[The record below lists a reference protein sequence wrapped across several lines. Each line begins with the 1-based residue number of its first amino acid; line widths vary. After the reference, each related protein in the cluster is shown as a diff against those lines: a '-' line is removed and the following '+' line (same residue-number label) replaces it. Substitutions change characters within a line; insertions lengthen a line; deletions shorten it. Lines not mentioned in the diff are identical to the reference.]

1 MRLVLDTNV
10 LSELM
15 KPRSSAEVST
25 WLEGQ
30 EPSALYTTAITQAEI
45 LSGIAILPVGQKRN
59 AIEAAA
65 LAMFADDFHGRVL
78 AFDEPAAASY
88 AEIFARR
95 RGEGRPAATLDLM
108 VAAIAHSRG
117 AHIVTR
123 DVSGFEGFGV
133 IVINPWDQMFG

>member
-1 MRLVLDTNV
+1 MILVLDTNV

-15 KPRSSAEVST
+15 KPTSSAEVSA
-25 WLEGQ
+25 WLDRQ

-45 LSGIAILPVGQKRN
+45 LLGIAVLPAGKKRG
-59 AIEAAA
+59 AIQAAA
-65 LAMFADDFHGRVL
+65 LAMFADDLQGRVL

-95 RGEGRPAATLDLM
+95 RGAGRPAATLDLM
-108 VAAIAHSRG
+108 VAAIAQSHG
-117 AHIVTR
+117 ASIVTR

-133 IVINPWDQMFG
+133 VVINPWEQKNR